1 MPDLIKQKLSEKPT
15 AILIR
20 HKNPRKNARRQGHD
34 PDEFVKFLSFFFDIA
49 VQEED
54 FDLAKRCDEI
64 MPELIIFEAL
74 AGDKTEL
81 IKIDNPRVNEGVLRI
96 GFMNGDPHDTCR
108 VRFIQFLHEM
118 GVAKIFS
125 ITSALGRQSP
135 ELFDAVFSMPH
146 LFDPEQFTNFG
157 HKKII
162 PVSVFG
168 FGTNA
173 PMYNWRHQNLPQL
186 LSEFPTLVYRHPGYD
201 DVERPHRFGVTGQQ
215 YGELLNQSYF
225 SLADGTRSDYCVRK
239 HLEIPASFSVLVSP
253 EFNELKKYGFKDME
267 NCITGTGKVLLEK
280 IDLRGPLEA

>member
-108 VRFIQFLHEM
+108 VRFIQFL
-118 GVAKIFS
+118 
-125 ITSALGRQSP
+125 QS
-135 ELFDAVFSMPH
+135 
-146 LFDPEQFTNFG
+146 
-157 HKKII
+157 
-162 PVSVFG
+162 
-168 FGTNA
+168 
-173 PMYNWRHQNLPQL
+173 
-186 LSEFPTLVYRHPGYD
+186 
-201 DVERPHRFGVTGQQ
+201 
-215 YGELLNQSYF
+215 
-225 SLADGTRSDYCVRK
+225 
-239 HLEIPASFSVLVSP
+239 
-253 EFNELKKYGFKDME
+253 
-267 NCITGTGKVLLEK
+267 
-280 IDLRGPLEA
+280 